1 MVLTKHQHL
10 CSEHF
15 TSSCFERRWGVRYLK
30 PDAVPTIFQ
39 HTGNSL
45 KRKNVS
51 KMGVRKK
58 LMIDSSIAC
67 NSPAPQA
74 VLVRSLSEIQD
85 LKTLAFSIDPCQ
97 SSTSLS
103 IGGTQALA
111 KDLDVHRVSA
121 SIGSVDL
128 LPVIQIVEPFQGVSS
143 FSSNSKADIITAPE
157 HTSSLATAN
166 AVAVKQLDI
175 DVEWSHEAT
184 EDSLVVASEENLEGL
199 PVSYECTAPTGVNEF
214 STSLVLEEAPAT
226 YSVDD
231 ISWPGA
237 LIIENVSINPS
248 TETDVSALTSATAQ
262 RLQPQLGVT
271 APEVSPVQ
279 TDAVTVLPETV
290 LSSAISAPI
299 ASTLPIVSNLAN
311 TLSPGSF
318 QSTGSKVAASL
329 EKSQLENLDETTV
342 ALHLGS
348 SVTNEQLVALA
359 VSLQKKVKLLQ
370 QRHRRHR
377 AKIKSMERIV
387 EELKKENFI
396 SEEKLKMLEMACVQS
411 NMEVPETGG
420 TVAILCQ
427 NNENTLV
434 YAVQQQQESECEAI
448 IHLEDS
454 TMDEANS
461 LSLITC

>member
-1 MVLTKHQHL
+1 MNREKMLPTKHQHL

-15 TSSCFERRWGVRYLK
+15 TPSCFEWRWGVRYLK
-30 PDAVPTIFQ
+30 SDAVPTIFQ

-45 KRKNVS
+45 KRKNLS

-58 LMIDSSIAC
+58 LMIDSSIVC

-103 IGGTQALA
+103 IGGTQAFA
-111 KDLDVHRVSA
+111 KDLDVHRVHAPS
-121 SIGSVDL
+121 GSVNL
-128 LPVIQIVEPFQGVSS
+128 LPVIQIVEPFQGVS
-143 FSSNSKADIITAPE
+143 FSSNTEADIITAPE
-157 HTSSLATAN
+157 PTSGLGTADT
-166 AVAVKQLDI
+166 VAVKQLDI
-175 DVEWSHEAT
+175 DVEWAHGAT
-184 EDSLVVASEENLEGL
+184 EGSLVVASEENLEGL
-199 PVSYECTAPTGVNEF
+199 PVSFECTAPTGDNEC

-226 YSVDD
+226 YSVDE
-231 ISWPGA
+231 INWPGA

-248 TETDVSALTSATAQ
+248 VETDVSALTSATAQ
-262 RLQPQLGVT
+262 QLQPHLGVT

-279 TDAVTVLPETV
+279 ADAVTLVTVLPETV

-299 ASTLPIVSNLAN
+299 ASTLPIVSNHAN

-318 QSTGSKVAASL
+318 QHTGSKVAASL
-329 EKSQLENLDETTV
+329 EESQLENLDETTV
-342 ALHLGS
+342 PLYLGS

-377 AKIKSMERIV
+377 AKIKSLERIV
-387 EELKKENFI
+387 EELKKENLI
-396 SEEKLKMLEMACVQS
+396 SEEKLKMLETACLQS

-420 TVAILCQ
+420 YCRHPL
-427 NNENTLV
+427 
-434 YAVQQQQESECEAI
+434 SEQ
-448 IHLEDS
+448 
-454 TMDEANS
+454 
-461 LSLITC
+461 